1 MTGKDGYNDNVFINC
16 PFDETFKPLLYAIV
30 YTVYRCGF
38 FPLSALSDDDG
49 TENRLDK
56 IYRIIANCRYGI
68 HDISNTS
75 SNNEGLPRFNMPFE
89 LGLFFGAKRFGDKI
103 QNNKKA
109 LVFERE
115 KYQYQKYISDING
128 IDTKAHNNEATTVI
142 RETRDWLKTATRRT
156 TIVGSEII
164 IAEYLVFKQF
174 LPEVATE
181 AGFNV
186 ENILFNDY
194 CEIVEEAI
202 NERLALSKLP

>member
-1 MTGKDGYNDNVFINC
+1 MTVKEDYNNSVFINC
-16 PFDETFKPLLYAIV
+16 PFDDTFKPLLYAIV

-38 FPLSALSDDDG
+38 LPLSALSDDDG

-75 SNNEGLPRFNMPFE
+75 SNKEGLPRFNMPFE
-89 LGLFFGAKRFGDKI
+89 LGLFFGAKRFGDKD

-115 KYQYQKYISDING
+115 KYQYQKYISDLSG
-128 IDTKAHNNEATTVI
+128 IDTKAHNNAETTVI
-142 RETRDWLKTATRRT
+142 VLTRDWLKTATRRT

-164 IAEYLVFKQF
+164 ISEYLEFKQF
-174 LPEVATE
+174 LPEVARL
-181 AGFNV
+181 AGFDFN
-186 ENILFNDY
+186 NILFNDY

-202 NERLALSKLP
+202 TERLSLSKLH